1 MRYQSASIGMILTA
15 MLSLAASA
23 TVYAEN
29 SPRSDDHARR
39 SLATALDE
47 RSLPVLARRSV
58 RTPDA
63 TISSL
68 MTSLTKVDQSLSV
81 EKTSRESER
90 GRVLVIGRD
99 WRLTVFRDGSAAE
112 FINQAAA
119 TRAHDKKAELSRA
132 MTFAQLQSSGRDFI
146 SRALADTIVLGP
158 AERLEPELTSARME
172 GGVAVDGTSAY
183 SAVVANRIVF
193 TREINGIP
201 VVGAGSKVTI
211 TFLNDGSVE
220 SFRYDWPQ
228 YTSTERV
235 QATADVAEILK
246 RVQRVA
252 GIRADRNFVR
262 DSDKASARIEFDNG
276 NATLQRLECGYYDP
290 GVMVRETEAP
300 VQAGCYF
307 HVVYTRGEG
316 DFITHS
322 ARSGA
327 VPAGQRFESD
337 RSWPEAAALSGI
349 DTAPAPDAA
358 EHPVPSRERQ

>member
-1 MRYQSASIGMILTA
+1 MRYQSASISMILTA
-15 MLSLAASA
+15 MLSMAASA

-39 SLATALDE
+39 SLATALGE
-47 RSLPVLARRSV
+47 RSLPVLTRRSV
-58 RTPDA
+58 RTPEA

-68 MTSLTKVDQSLSV
+68 MMSLTKVDQSLSV
-81 EKTSRESER
+81 EKASREPER
-90 GRVLVIGRD
+90 GRVLVTGRD

-112 FINQAAA
+112 FINQAAVG
-119 TRAHDKKAELSRA
+119 RAHDKKAEPSRA
-132 MTFAQLQSSGRDFI
+132 MTFAQLQSAGRDFI
-146 SRALADTIVLGP
+146 SRALADTIMLGP

-183 SAVVANRIVF
+183 SAAVANRIVF

-228 YTSTERV
+228 YTFTERV

-252 GIRADRNFVR
+252 GIRTDRNFVR
-262 DSDKASARIEFDNG
+262 DSDKASAPIELDG
-276 NATLQRLECGYYDP
+276 KATLQRLACGYYDP
-290 GVMVRETEAP
+290 GVMVRETDAP
-300 VQAGCYF
+300 VQAGCYY

-327 VPAGQRFESD
+327 VPAGQRFETD

-349 DTAPAPDAA
+349 DAAPPPDAT
-358 EHPVPSRERQ
+358 ERPVPPRERQ

>member
-1 MRYQSASIGMILTA
+1 MRYQSASIVMILTA
-15 MLSLAASA
+15 VLSMAASA

-90 GRVLVIGRD
+90 GRLLVTGRD

-119 TRAHDKKAELSRA
+119 TKAHDKKAEPSRA
-132 MTFAQLQSSGRDFI
+132 MTFAQLQSAGRDFI

-158 AERLEPELTSARME
+158 TERLEPELTSARME

-252 GIRADRNFVR
+252 GIRTDRNFVR
-262 DSDKASARIEFDNG
+262 DTDKASAPIELDG
-276 NATLQRLECGYYDP
+276 KATLQRLACGYYDP
-290 GVMVRETEAP
+290 GVMVREAEAP

-327 VPAGQRFESD
+327 VPAGQRFETD
-337 RSWPEAAALSGI
+337 RSWPEAAALTGI
-349 DTAPAPDAA
+349 DAAPAPDAA
-358 EHPVPSRERQ
+358 ERPVPPRERQ

>member
-15 MLSLAASA
+15 VLSMAASA

-47 RSLPVLARRSV
+47 RSLPVLVRRSV

-90 GRVLVIGRD
+90 GRVLVTGRD

-119 TRAHDKKAELSRA
+119 TRAHDKKAEPSRA
-132 MTFAQLQSSGRDFI
+132 MTFAQLQSAGRDFI

-228 YTSTERV
+228 YTATERV

-252 GIRADRNFVR
+252 GIRTDRNFVR
-262 DSDKASARIEFDNG
+262 DSDKASASIELDG
-276 NATLQRLECGYYDP
+276 KATLQRLACGYYDP
-290 GVMVRETEAP
+290 GVMAREAEAP

-316 DFITHS
+316 DFITRS

-327 VPAGQRFESD
+327 VPAGQRFEAD
-337 RSWPEAAALSGI
+337 RSWPEAAALTGI
-349 DTAPAPDAA
+349 DAAPAPDAA
-358 EHPVPSRERQ
+358 ERPVPPRERQ